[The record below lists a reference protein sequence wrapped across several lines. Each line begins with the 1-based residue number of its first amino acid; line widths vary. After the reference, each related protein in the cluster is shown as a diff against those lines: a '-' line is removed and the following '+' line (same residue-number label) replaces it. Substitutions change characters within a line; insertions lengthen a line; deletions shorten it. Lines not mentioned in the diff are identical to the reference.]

1 MNPISRSTAFDV
13 AKLSAVCLKDQRFR
27 AIVNTKFY
35 KVPKK
40 GYGYT
45 NSRSY
50 KWENTHKMLGQK
62 GITPIKTGITMS
74 AGACLATAC
83 EFEPQVK
90 LVVILLGCKD
100 MDSRWL
106 ETQKLAKWA
115 TKRINRIK
123 SYQGAGEN
131 TSHIL

>member
-1 MNPISRSTAFDV
+1 
-13 AKLSAVCLKDQRFR
+13 
-27 AIVNTKFY
+27 
-35 KVPKK
+35 
-40 GYGYT
+40 
-45 NSRSY
+45 
-50 KWENTHKMLGQK
+50 
-62 GITPIKTGITMS
+62 MS

-123 SYQGAGEN
+123 SFQGAGEN